1 MSAKPTTS
9 VKPKSRRSW
18 KFEPASRQLHYRR
31 PAAST
36 FAPVT
41 HDAMSDTIGHNHV
54 QSDRA
59 ALSPSVPRHVAVI
72 MDGNGRW
79 AAQRGLPRLAGHQ
92 HGTDNIRRITTAAAE
107 LGIKY
112 LTLWAFSTD
121 NWRRPRHEID
131 GILRIL
137 AEVIERET
145 DELDRQGAQLR
156 HIGSLDGLEP
166 ELRAAVLAAI
176 ARTRH
181 NDRLILTLAF
191 NYSGR
196 QEILAA
202 IRSIVAS
209 GKPAEAIDEALLQ
222 AHLFTRDL
230 PDPDLIVRT
239 SGEHRISNF
248 LLWQSAYSEFYF
260 TPILWPDFGPDDLCE
275 AVREYGRRDRR
286 FGGVHGDESAAS
298 LVNR

>member
-1 MSAKPTTS
+1 
-9 VKPKSRRSW
+9 
-18 KFEPASRQLHYRR
+18 
-31 PAAST
+31 
-36 FAPVT
+36 
-41 HDAMSDTIGHNHV
+41 
-54 QSDRA
+54 
-59 ALSPSVPRHVAVI
+59 
-72 MDGNGRW
+72 
-79 AAQRGLPRLAGHQ
+79 
-92 HGTDNIRRITTAAAE
+92 
-107 LGIKY
+107 
-112 LTLWAFSTD
+112 
-121 NWRRPRHEID
+121 
-131 GILRIL
+131 
-137 AEVIERET
+137 VIERET

-209 GKPAEAIDEALLQ
+209 GKPADAIDEALLQ

>member
-1 MSAKPTTS
+1 
-9 VKPKSRRSW
+9 
-18 KFEPASRQLHYRR
+18 
-31 PAAST
+31 
-36 FAPVT
+36 
-41 HDAMSDTIGHNHV
+41 
-54 QSDRA
+54 
-59 ALSPSVPRHVAVI
+59 

-79 AAQRGLPRLAGHQ
+79 AAQRGLPRLSGHQ
-92 HGTDNIRRITTAAAE
+92 HGTDNIRRVTTAAAE
-107 LGIKY
+107 LGIRY

-121 NWRRPRHEID
+121 NWRRPRAEID

-145 DELDRQGAQLR
+145 EELDRQGAQLR
-156 HIGSLDGLEP
+156 HIGSLEGLEP
-166 ELRAAVLAAI
+166 DLQAAVLAAVE
-176 ARTRH
+176 RTRG

-196 QEILAA
+196 QELLAA
-202 IRSIVAS
+202 VRSLVAS
-209 GKPAEAIDEALLQ
+209 GVPAEAIDEQMLE

-248 LLWQSAYSEFYF
+248 LLWQSAYAEFFF
-260 TPILWPDFGPDDLCE
+260 TPTLWPDFGPEDLFE
-275 AVREYGRRDRR
+275 AVREFGRRERR
-286 FGGVHGDESAAS
+286 FGGVSSDEPTAP